1 MVPVVFHNWK
11 GYDAHHIVKEGV
23 ATRPHW
29 NLSVVATATESY
41 LNMRAQFSS
50 PLTAAAAPTKE
61 KRSEE
66 YCWLNFIDSFQFL
79 FASLA
84 KLVSLCP
91 TMPLTQSLPYPESVK
106 SGKGVFPYSFL
117 DAEEKLLSTS
127 LPPQEAFFDTLSRT
141 PLSNED
147 YARAQEAWEGMRCTI
162 FQDYMEG
169 KIGGYHLIFLHT
181 YIYHVL
187 LQDTLNW
194 MCSSWRTCSSPFA
207 RWRWSKMDWIR

>member
-1 MVPVVFHNWK
+1 MTLTGGPHLQVRQREEWRVVWL
-11 GYDAHHIVKEGV
+11 GRLGRLGRLGLRE
-23 ATRPHW
+23 
-29 NLSVVATATESY
+29 
-41 LNMRAQFSS
+41 
-50 PLTAAAAPTKE
+50 KE
-61 KRSEE
+61 KRGEE
-66 YCWLNFIDSFQFL
+66 YCWLNFTDSFQFL
-79 FASLA
+79 LASLA

-169 KIGGYHLIFLHT
+169 KIVGNPIIILYLLAHM

-187 LQDTLNW
+187 LQDT
-194 MCSSWRTCSSPFA
+194 
-207 RWRWSKMDWIR
+207 